1 MGFTAR
7 IVVERSGPVRI
18 RNEAFVRDSN
28 EHAGACKAK
37 SGPWERT
44 TGLFHSSADHNRHA
58 AIDRQG
64 GKNEIGEYSPMRI
77 KRHIHPFVSICPRD
91 SKISWSA
98 NWVSLTHSLIY
109 QCGQI
114 EIVISRRD
122 FWHEI
127 ISYGIMVCMVC
138 SSRDAFIDSILLRS
152 RSLAEYYWKIKDE
165 LTHSTRSLNI
175 WRLQWKIQYIILPI
189 VLFFFLL
196 QKKGF
201 KIQQDIQFHTFRTS

>member
-44 TGLFHSSADHNRHA
+44 TGLFRSSADHNRHA

-175 WRLQWKIQYIILPI
+175 WRLQGKNTIHYTPHCSF
-189 VLFFFLL
+189 LFPFTEERF
-196 QKKGF
+196 
-201 KIQQDIQFHTFRTS
+201 